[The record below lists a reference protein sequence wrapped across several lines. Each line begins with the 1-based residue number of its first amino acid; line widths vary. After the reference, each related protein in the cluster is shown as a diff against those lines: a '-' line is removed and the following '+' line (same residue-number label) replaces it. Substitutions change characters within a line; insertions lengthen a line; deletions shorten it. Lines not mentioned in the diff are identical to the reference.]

1 MGGSDGGVGGWV
13 GQFWVGLLRFWVGS
27 NKVWVGFCGSW
38 LVAACRRGGGCGGG
52 CGFFFFFLIKG
63 RNFLCY
69 FNRWFGN
76 VRDVM

>member
-13 GQFWVGLLRFWVGS
+13 GGFWVGS

-52 CGFFFFFLIKG
+52 CGFFFFF
-63 RNFLCY
+63 
-69 FNRWFGN
+69 FNKR
-76 VRDVM
+76 

>member
-38 LVAACRRGGGCGGG
+38 LVAACRRGGGCG
-52 CGFFFFFLIKG
+52 CGFFSFLNK
-63 RNFLCY
+63 NKK
-69 FNRWFGN
+69 
-76 VRDVM
+76 